1 MVLTMPSSKK
11 SNAST
16 EIAFSFDELMGGLKD
31 ALAHSQGK
39 LTLKTSVLPPL
50 APAMKPGEIRAV
62 REGLNLSQA
71 VFGRLLNV
79 PAVTVLKW
87 EHGERKPSGA
97 ALRLLEIAKRAPEAL
112 IAH

>member
-1 MVLTMPSSKK
+1 
-11 SNAST
+11 
-16 EIAFSFDELMGGLKD
+16 MGGLKD
-31 ALAHSQGK
+31 ALAHAQGK
-39 LTLKTSVLPPL
+39 LTLKTTVLPPL
-50 APAMKPGEIRAV
+50 APPMKPQEIRAV

-71 VFGRLLNV
+71 IFGRLLNV

>member
-1 MVLTMPSSKK
+1 MK
-11 SNAST
+11 SNVPT
-16 EIAFSFDELMGGLKD
+16 EIAFSFDDLMGGLGD
-31 ALAHSQGK
+31 ALAHAKGK
-39 LTLKTSVLPPL
+39 LTLKTITLPPR
-50 APAMKPGEIRAV
+50 APLMRPKEIRAV

-97 ALRLLEIAKRAPEAL
+97 ALRLLEIARRTPDAL
-112 IAH
+112 IAR

>member
-1 MVLTMPSSKK
+1 MS
-11 SNAST
+11 
-16 EIAFSFDELMGGLKD
+16 GLKD
-31 ALAHSQGK
+31 SLAHAQGK
-39 LTLKTSVLPPL
+39 LTLRTTTLPAL
-50 APAMKPGEIRAV
+50 APKMKPKEIRAV

-112 IAH
+112 ITSKGTRG